1 MLSYRKGTRM
11 LTFEKLLATPTTQL
25 GKAGRFVVFQ
35 IKLWSHCAR
44 LLKTNRS
51 GQVAAALSYHTI
63 FGIVPLAIV
72 TLLIFQSFPNYGQI
86 EETIKNFV
94 YNQANLSAFQSSV
107 PGKEGSEQTITLTKH
122 LDDIIATFFA
132 GTNKGQIGL
141 TSILFVI
148 WAALALLMTIEKTF
162 NNIWHVAAGRNFLHR
177 VISYWTLLTL
187 GPLILGTGIYIITQ
201 YSEIANIRETVLS
214 HIGRTILSY
223 IVATIALFLLYFVMP
238 NTKVSFKAA
247 IWGAVVA
254 ALVWMVAKG
263 IYSYCITEFGLY
275 RTVYGVM
282 ALIPMT
288 VVWIYIT
295 WLTVLFGLH
304 MTYTTQHLKTLDAA
318 EIETPRKT
326 EEHFIANDMT
336 IINVVRE
343 IAEAFEDNQVP
354 VPPDVICSKL
364 AIPAELGQKI
374 LDHLVDSRVIV
385 KTSEPEIGFLPAR
398 DPAHIKLS
406 DITEALAAKGFAQPE
421 TEQPDNLLQ
430 IAQSQRNLLARHTL
444 KEILN
449 PEQQETDPGKK
460 V

>member
-1 MLSYRKGTRM
+1 MLS
-11 LTFEKLLATPTTQL
+11 FEKLLTTPTTQL

-44 LLKTNRS
+44 LLKINRS
-51 GQVAAALSYHTI
+51 GQVAAALSYNTI

-86 EETIKNFV
+86 EDAIKNFI

-107 PGKEGSEQTITLTKH
+107 PGKEGSEQTVTLKKH
-122 LDDIIATFFA
+122 LDQIVSTFFA

-162 NNIWHVAAGRNFLHR
+162 NDIWHVASGRNFLHR

-187 GPLILGTGIYIITQ
+187 GPLILATGIYIITQ
-201 YSEIANIRETVLS
+201 YSEIANIRQTVLS
-214 HIGRTILSY
+214 LIGRTILSY
-223 IVATIALFLLYFVMP
+223 IVATIAFFILYFVMP
-238 NTKVSFKAA
+238 NTKVSYKAA
-247 IWGAVVA
+247 IWGAAVA

-263 IYSYCITEFGLY
+263 IYGYSIREFGLY

-295 WLTVLFGLH
+295 WLTVLFGLN
-304 MTYTTQHLKTLDAA
+304 MTYTTQHLKTLDSA
-318 EIETPRKT
+318 EIKTPRKT
-326 EEHFIANDMT
+326 EQHFIANDMT

-354 VPPDVICSKL
+354 VPPDAICSKL
-364 AIPAELGQKI
+364 SIPAELGQKI
-374 LDHLVDSRVIV
+374 LDRLVDNRVIV
-385 KTSEPEIGFLPAR
+385 KTSEPEVGFLPAR
-398 DPAHIKLS
+398 DPARIKLS
-406 DITEALAAKGFAQPE
+406 DIAEVTAAIGYAQPQTDQPDSLQQVAESQRSALAKY
-421 TEQPDNLLQ
+421 NLKQ
-430 IAQSQRNLLARHTL
+430 ILEAGTNS
-444 KEILN
+444 
-449 PEQQETDPGKK
+449 
-460 V
+460 

>member
-1 MLSYRKGTRM
+1 M
-11 LTFEKLLATPTTQL
+11 LTFDKLLTTPTTQL

-44 LLKTNRS
+44 LLKINRS

-72 TLLIFQSFPNYGQI
+72 TLLIFQSFPKYGEI
-86 EETIKNFV
+86 GEEIKDFV
-94 YNQANLSAFQSSV
+94 YNQANLTAFKSPV

-122 LDDIIATFFA
+122 LDDIIARFFTE
-132 GTNKGQIGL
+132 TNQGQIGL

-148 WAALALLMTIEKTF
+148 WAALALLTTIEKSF
-162 NNIWHVAAGRNFLHR
+162 NNIWHVATGRNFLHR

-201 YSEIANIRETVLS
+201 YSKIANIRETVLS
-214 HIGRTILSY
+214 HIAPTILSY
-223 IVATIALFLLYFVMP
+223 IVATVAFFLLYYVIP

-247 IWGAVVA
+247 VWGAAVG
-254 ALVWMVAKG
+254 ALVWMAAKG
-263 IYSYCITEFGLY
+263 IFGYCVTEFGLY
-275 RTVYGVM
+275 RSVYGVM

-295 WLTVLFGLH
+295 WLTVLFGLQ

-326 EEHFIANDMT
+326 EERFIANDMT

-354 VPPDVICSKL
+354 VSPDAICSKL
-364 AIPAELGQKI
+364 AIPAEFGQKI
-374 LDHLVDSRVIV
+374 LDHLVESRIIV
-385 KTSEPEIGFLPAR
+385 KTSEPEVGFLPAR
-398 DPAHIKLS
+398 DPAKIKLS
-406 DITEALAAKGFAQPE
+406 DIAEAIAVKGIAQPR
-421 TEQPDNLLQ
+421 TDQPDNLQQ
-430 IAQSQRNLLARHTL
+430 IAQSQLNLLAHHTL

-449 PEQQETDPGKK
+449 PEQEETGPGK
-460 V
+460 